1 MTKAKDVTATM
12 ASTAAIKGAM
22 ASSWGTRRKRR
33 RTTSVFFTL
42 LFLCC
47 LVSSA
52 LSAST
57 DLERDGG
64 GGGGGGG
71 AEGRIKRERFLQA
84 VRLPKASTQVCD
96 LQFDSRFDDSLSQL
110 QYVKVCIIS
119 IATPNTPTLLLLLYS
134 QNLPFLF
141 VCFGI

>member
-57 DLERDGG
+57 DLERD
-64 GGGGGGG
+64 GGGGG